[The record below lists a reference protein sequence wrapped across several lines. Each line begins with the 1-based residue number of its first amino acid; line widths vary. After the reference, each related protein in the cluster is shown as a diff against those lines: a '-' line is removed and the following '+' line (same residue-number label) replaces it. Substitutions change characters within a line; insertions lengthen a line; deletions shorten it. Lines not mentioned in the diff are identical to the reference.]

1 MSMVTVKL
9 SPAKRRFHL
18 GRTLSDSALT
28 LLTYFLAFL
37 FFFPIFWMFLTG
49 FKTEVQAFTS
59 PPVLFFQPV
68 LENYQKALVNYAP
81 AFFNSIMAAL
91 GSTILAFL
99 LGLPAAYSLALYPT
113 KRARSTLLW
122 IVSTKMMPPVGVIVP
137 LFLIFKTPLFGIRL
151 LDSVPGL
158 ILMYTTMNL
167 PLVIWMM
174 HSYLVEIPYEVLEAG
189 RVDGANIW
197 QEFFHIAL
205 PLATPG
211 MASTALL
218 CIIFAWNEVFFALN
232 LTTVQATPLSMFIT
246 SFKTSQGL
254 FWAQMSAAATLTVAP
269 VLIFGWL
276 AQRQLVRGLTLGAIK

>member
-1 MSMVTVKL
+1 
-9 SPAKRRFHL
+9 
-18 GRTLSDSALT
+18 
-28 LLTYFLAFL
+28 LAFL
-37 FFFPIFWMFLTG
+37 LFFPIFWMVLTA
-49 FKTEVQAFTS
+49 FKTEAEAFRN
-59 PPVLFFQPV
+59 PPVFFFQPV
-68 LENYQKALVNYAP
+68 FENFQKALTNYLP
-81 AFFNSIMAAL
+81 AFTNSFLTAF
-91 GSTILAFL
+91 GSTIFAFL

-113 KRARSTLLW
+113 KRGRGTLLW

-137 LFLIFKTPLFGIRL
+137 LFLIFKTSLFGVRL
-151 LDSVPGL
+151 LDTVPGL

-174 HSYLVEIPYEVLEAG
+174 HSYLSEIPYEVLEAG

-197 QEFFHIAL
+197 QEFFYIAL

-218 CIIFAWNEVFFALN
+218 CVIFAWNEFFFALN
-232 LTTVQATPLSMFIT
+232 LTTIHATTLSMFIS
-246 SFKTSQGL
+246 SFKSSEGL
-254 FWAQMSAAATLTVAP
+254 YWAQMSAAATLTVAP